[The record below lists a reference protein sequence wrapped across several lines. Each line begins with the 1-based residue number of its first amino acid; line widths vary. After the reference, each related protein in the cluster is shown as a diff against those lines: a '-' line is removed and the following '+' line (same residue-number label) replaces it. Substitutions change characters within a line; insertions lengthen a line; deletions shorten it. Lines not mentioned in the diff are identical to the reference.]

1 MAQFDVYSNPGKTSK
16 IFFPYLVD
24 IQSPYISELATR
36 MVIPLGIA
44 SHFGNLS
51 MKGLTPEFNFE
62 GEKLLLLTPQISS
75 IPTKQLKKPVGSLIH
90 FREQIINSI
99 DFAILSI

>member
-1 MAQFDVYSNPGKTSK
+1 MAQFDVYKNPSRTSK
-16 IFFPYLVD
+16 KFFPYLVD

-36 MVIPLGIA
+36 MVIPLGLA
-44 SHFGNLS
+44 SHFGNIA

-62 GEKLLLLTPQISS
+62 GEKLFLLTPQMSS
-75 IPTKQLKKPVGSLIH
+75 IPINQLKEPVGSLIH
-90 FREQIINSI
+90 FREQIINAI

>member
-1 MAQFDVYSNPGKTSK
+1 MAQFDVYRNPSKTTK
-16 IFFPYLVD
+16 KFFPYLVD

-36 MVIPLGIA
+36 MVIPLGVA
-44 SHFGNLS
+44 SYFGNEA

-75 IPTKQLKKPVGSLIH
+75 IPKSQLKDPIGSLIH
-90 FREQIINSI
+90 FREQIINAI

>member
-1 MAQFDVYSNPGKTSK
+1 MAQFDVYRNPSKTTK
-16 IFFPYLVD
+16 TFFPYLVD

-36 MVIPLGIA
+36 MVIPLGVA
-44 SHFGNLS
+44 SYFGNEA

-75 IPTKQLKKPVGSLIH
+75 IPKSQLKDPIGSLIH
-90 FREQIINSI
+90 FREQIINAI